1 MFQTAKVM
9 VDVREPWVVAAV
21 SFLEDG
27 ERAAVGAF
35 AFVEATRVLV
45 EHPQLVE
52 HRRDLNI
59 FGTERL
65 FGQREGFAE
74 RRGGLRVTARGAVM
88 IGFFAKRPDVQP

>member
-45 EHPQLVE
+45 EHPQLVK
-52 HRRDLNI
+52 HRRDLDV
-59 FGTERL
+59 FETERL
-65 FGQREGFAE
+65 FGQRKGFAQ
-74 RRGGLRVTARGAVM
+74 RRPSLFVPARGAVAVT
-88 IGFFAKRPDVQP
+88 FFAKRPDA